1 MKKIICITILLK
13 LALFNAV
20 IAEPELTAE
29 LKNGKEKALTI
40 CSACHGLNGQAASAG
55 NSVLIPN
62 ITAQQKNY
70 LVAILKSYKS
80 GEIKH
85 PQMTVVAQMLS
96 DKDIDDVSE
105 WYSIIKIT
113 IADPEVEIAAPK

>member
-20 IAEPELTAE
+20 LAEPELTAE

-40 CSACHGLNGQAASAG
+40 CSACHGLNEQAASAG

-70 LVAILKSYKS
+70 LVARLKSYKS

-105 WYSIIKIT
+105 WYSRIKIT

>member
-1 MKKIICITILLK
+1 MKKIIYITILLK
-13 LALFNAV
+13 LALFNV
-20 IAEPELTAE
+20 VLAEPELTAE

-70 LVAILKSYKS
+70 LVPS
-80 GEIKH
+80 H
-85 PQMTVVAQMLS
+85 
-96 DKDIDDVSE
+96 
-105 WYSIIKIT
+105 
-113 IADPEVEIAAPK
+113 

>member
-70 LVAILKSYKS
+70 LVARLKSYKS

-85 PQMTVVAQMLS
+85 PHMTVVAQMLS

-105 WYSIIKIT
+105 WYSRIKIT

>member
-1 MKKIICITILLK
+1 MKRLLTIILLLN
-13 LALFNAV
+13 LALLNNV
-20 IAEPELTAE
+20 NAEPELTPE
-29 LKNGKEKALTI
+29 LKAGKEKALTI

-62 ITAQQKNY
+62 ITAQHKNY
-70 LVAILKSYKS
+70 LVARLKAYKS

-96 DKDIDDVSE
+96 EQDIENVSE
-105 WYSIIKIT
+105 WYSRIKIT
-113 IADPEVEIAAPK
+113 IADPEVEIAPPK

>member
-1 MKKIICITILLK
+1 MKKIICIIILLK

-20 IAEPELTAE
+20 LAEPELTAE

-40 CSACHGLNGQAASAG
+40 CSTCHGLNGQAASAG

-70 LVAILKSYKS
+70 LVARLKSYKS

-105 WYSIIKIT
+105 WYSRIKIT

>member
-1 MKKIICITILLK
+1 MKKIICIIILLK

-70 LVAILKSYKS
+70 LVARLRSYKS

-105 WYSIIKIT
+105 WYSRIKIT

>member
-1 MKKIICITILLK
+1 MKKIICIIILLK
-13 LALFNAV
+13 LALLNTV
-20 IAEPELTAE
+20 LAEPELTAE
-29 LKNGKEKALTI
+29 LKNGEEKALTI
-40 CSACHGLNGQAASAG
+40 CSACHGLYGQAASAG

-70 LVAILKSYKS
+70 FVARLKSYKS

-96 DKDIDDVSE
+96 DKDIEDVSE
-105 WYSIIKIT
+105 WYSWIKIT
-113 IADPEVEIAAPK
+113 IADPEVEIAGPK

>member
-1 MKKIICITILLK
+1 MKKIICIIILLK

-20 IAEPELTAE
+20 LAEPELTAE

-70 LVAILKSYKS
+70 LVARLKSYKS
-80 GEIKH
+80 GEIKN

-105 WYSIIKIT
+105 WYSRIKIT

>member
-1 MKKIICITILLK
+1 MKKIICIIILLK
-13 LALFNAV
+13 LALLNAV
-20 IAEPELTAE
+20 LAEPELTVE

-70 LVAILKSYKS
+70 LVARLKSYKS

-105 WYSIIKIT
+105 WYSRIKIT

>member
-1 MKKIICITILLK
+1 MKKIIYITILLK
-13 LALFNAV
+13 LALFNV
-20 IAEPELTAE
+20 VLAEPELTAE

-70 LVAILKSYKS
+70 LVARLKSYKS

-105 WYSIIKIT
+105 WYSRIKIT
-113 IADPEVEIAAPK
+113 IADPELEIAAPK

>member
-20 IAEPELTAE
+20 LAEPELTAE

-40 CSACHGLNGQAASAG
+40 CSACHSLNGQAASAG

-70 LVAILKSYKS
+70 LVARLKSYKS

-105 WYSIIKIT
+105 WYSRIKIT

>member
-70 LVAILKSYKS
+70 LVARLKSYKS

-85 PQMTVVAQMLS
+85 PQITVVAQMLS

-105 WYSIIKIT
+105 WYSRIKIT